1 VKNIFKLIVKAF
13 VDHPSSVGESYIAH
27 MFQAIRMSILSIFIC
42 FIFFIH
48 SVFPFLFKTLG
59 CDIVRYM
66 DGKCNRGR
74 THGDH
79 GEDDWF

>member
-1 VKNIFKLIVKAF
+1 MKNIFKLIVKAF
-13 VDHPSSVGESYIAH
+13 VDHPSSFGESYIAH